1 MSAFRAPVRFLQK
14 PFPALPKS
22 LGHRPPA
29 RLPPLL
35 SAHPGEVPPDAGGLR
50 RSGGRRAGDLHPDV
64 EDGAPGEGRRHAT
77 AWIYRTSTNLAV
89 DRLRQRRSTPPRSSG
104 ELMDE
109 RSAEATLRR
118 RQELE
123 AYARHL
129 PADALEAALMNRLD
143 GLTQQEIAEVLQ
155 VSERTVRRLLQRLD
169 AQVEHLRRTL
179 GP

>member
-1 MSAFRAPVRFLQK
+1 MRFPRALDTDLQRAYLRY
-14 PFPALPKS
+14 FPLIREKCRRM
-22 LGHRPPA
+22 LGDSDEAEDVAQETFIRMW
-29 RLPPLL
+29 RT
-35 SAHPGEVPPDAGGLR
+35 GLR
-50 RSGGRRAGDLHPDV
+50 AKD
-64 EDGAPGEGRRHAT
+64 ARHAT

>member
-1 MSAFRAPVRFLQK
+1 MDTDIQSAYLRY
-14 PFPALPKS
+14 FPLIREKCRRMLGDSDEAQDVAQETFIRLWRTGLPK
-22 LGHRPPA
+22 
-29 RLPPLL
+29 
-35 SAHPGEVPPDAGGLR
+35 DA
-50 RSGGRRAGDLHPDV
+50 
-64 EDGAPGEGRRHAT
+64 RHAT

-89 DRLRQRRSTPPRSSG
+89 DRLRQRPSSASAHRSE
-104 ELMDE
+104 ELSDE
-109 RSAEATLRR
+109 RSAEATLWR

-129 PADALEAALMNRLD
+129 PADALEAALLSRLD

-169 AQVEHLRRTL
+169 EQVEHLRRTL